1 MSENTTERN
10 IVVNRK
16 ARYNYNIEET
26 IEAGIALVGTEVKS
40 LRERKVNMGDSY
52 AQVVD
57 GEIYLCQM
65 HISPYKA
72 GNRFNHDPTRRRKL
86 LLHRRQIN
94 YLIGQ
99 IQQKGKTLIPL
110 RLYFKNGFVKVELA
124 IARGKHLYDKR
135 QDIAKREA
143 QREIERAMRSR
154 Y

>member
-1 MSENTTERN
+1 MSKETSVKN

-16 ARYNYNIEET
+16 ARHNYNIEET

-40 LRERKVNMGDSY
+40 LREREVNMADSY

-57 GEIYLCQM
+57 GELYLCQM

-72 GNRFNHDPTRRRKL
+72 GNRFNHNPMRRRKL

-99 IQQKGKTLIPL
+99 TQQKGKTLIPL

-124 IARGKHLYDKR
+124 LARGKHLYDKR
-135 QDIAKREA
+135 QDIAEREA
-143 QREIERAMRSR
+143 QREMRRAMKSG

>member
-26 IEAGIALVGTEVKS
+26 IEAGIALVGPEVKS

-57 GEIYLCQM
+57 GELYLCQM

-72 GNRFNHDPTRRRKL
+72 GNRFNHDPMRRRKL

-124 IARGKHLYDKR
+124 LARGKHLYDKR
-135 QDIAKREA
+135 QDIAEREA
-143 QREIERAMRSR
+143 QREIQRAIKSR